1 MVDAQLNKLIHPIL
15 IPFAQTLIKF
25 KIKANTI
32 TLIGF
37 LFGLCCAFFIIKSMF
52 LTAMLFL
59 FLNRL
64 CDGLDGVMARID
76 GETDIG
82 AFYDI
87 ICDFIFYSIF
97 PASFIFLD
105 ISNSYHITFLLLSFV
120 ATQSTFLA
128 SAWII
133 EKNKI
138 SISNNQKKSFF
149 YTGGITEGFETII
162 CFAAMLIFYEFISYI
177 SYIFGFLCWIT
188 FIMRVYFIKKLLD
201 TSSKI

>member
-1 MVDAQLNKLIHPIL
+1 MVDAQLNKLIQPIL
-15 IPFAQTLIKF
+15 VPLAKTLIKF

-37 LFGLCCAFFIIKSMF
+37 LFGVCCALLIIQSMF

-64 CDGLDGVMARID
+64 CDGLDGVMARIN

-105 ISNSYHITFLLLSFV
+105 ISNSYHISFLLLSFV

-138 SISNNQKKSFF
+138 SISTNQKKSFF
-149 YTGGITEGFETII
+149 YTSGITEGFETIV
-162 CFAAMLIFYEFISYI
+162 CFAMMLIFYEFISYI

-188 FIMRVYFIKKLLD
+188 FIMRVCFIKKLLD

>member
-15 IPFAQTLIKF
+15 IPLAQTLIKF

-64 CDGLDGVMARID
+64 CDGLDGVMARIE

-120 ATQSTFLA
+120 ATQSTF
-128 SAWII
+128 W
-133 EKNKI
+133 
-138 SISNNQKKSFF
+138 
-149 YTGGITEGFETII
+149 
-162 CFAAMLIFYEFISYI
+162 
-177 SYIFGFLCWIT
+177 
-188 FIMRVYFIKKLLD
+188 LLLG
-201 TSSKI
+201 